1 MIDPIHCAYI
11 HPNSPVFILDSCEMV
26 LNLNNWRS
34 RYLDGQSPSTVG
46 PDFLALFRTHADV
59 FDGLAVCPD
68 SFEPLVAQYV
78 KPTSTTRHPES
89 RDPVQGR
96 E

>member
-1 MIDPIHCAYI
+1 MIDPIKCAYI
-11 HPNSPVFILDSCEMV
+11 HPNSTVFILDSRVMI
-26 LNLNNWRS
+26 LNLNNWRN
-34 RYLDGQSPSTVG
+34 RYFDGQSPSTVG
-46 PDFLALFRTHADV
+46 LDIPALFRTHADV

-68 SFEPLVAQYV
+68 SFEPVVAQYV

-89 RDPVQGR
+89 RNPVQSR